1 MYTVGNTLYNVIGVK
16 TDLSVD
22 LHQTVSISG
31 AEIILT
37 LGAVTTYVLCCSL
50 APSMSA
56 LKLCI
61 FSNTVMK

>member
-37 LGAVTTYVLCCSL
+37 LRAVTTYVLCCSL